1 MEEYKEL
8 EIEVVEFDMDD
19 CVATSRCG
27 GYIPG
32 CTKDYPILDAPDA

>member
-19 CVATSRCG
+19 CVAASRCDA
-27 GYIPG
+27 GYVPG
-32 CTKDYPILDAPDA
+32 CTKDTPIMDM